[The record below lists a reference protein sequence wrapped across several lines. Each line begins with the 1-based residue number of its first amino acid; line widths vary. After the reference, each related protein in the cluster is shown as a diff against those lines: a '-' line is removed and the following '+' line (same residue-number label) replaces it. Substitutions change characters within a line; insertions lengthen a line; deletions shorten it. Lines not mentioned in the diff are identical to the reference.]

1 MRAERTRKGRT
12 WTGGNERKPGHGD
25 NWRRNGT
32 GRLDYLLKIGKIKNM
47 YREGGK
53 KYIELLG

>member
-1 MRAERTRKGRT
+1 M
-12 WTGGNERKPGHGD
+12 KPGHGD

-32 GRLDYLLKIGKIKNM
+32 GRLDHLLKIGKIKNM